1 MPEVIHV
8 DRGKHHRVMFLI
20 AALWNWI
27 LAVTFLLL
35 PRIDIDY
42 FLLSGMEAPPTLLW
56 FDSFMG
62 LVFAF
67 GVGFYIVS
75 RSTKENHGVIEMA
88 IFEKI
93 WVFIVG
99 LCYFVVGQASALL
112 LLVVSV
118 DLVFGLLFLED
129 LMAIRRAQ

>member
-1 MPEVIHV
+1 
-8 DRGKHHRVMFLI
+8 MFLI

>member
-1 MPEVIHV
+1 MIHV

-35 PRIDIDY
+35 PRIDINY
-42 FLLSGMEAPPTLLW
+42 FLLSGVEAPPTLLW

-67 GVGFYIVS
+67 GIGFYIVS
-75 RSTKENHGVIEMA
+75 RSTKENHGLIEIA
-88 IFEKI
+88 IFEKM
-93 WVFIVG
+93 WVFVVG
-99 LCYFVVGQASALL
+99 LCYFLVGQASALL
-112 LLVVSV
+112 LIIVTG

-129 LMAIRRAQ
+129 LLAIRKAT